1 MSRSKTFLRR
11 NPVTLLLIVIVW
23 ALWILGAS
31 DGLLDD
37 LSVHTAGGA
46 FMLTLLALA
55 VDIPAERTLG
65 WKRFLAVGVASQL
78 IVVPL
83 SLVIAKGI
91 EIAGLN
97 RWGDDLLRSTRMTL
111 IAFIIG
117 TAGFAS
123 ARLPRLWR
131 RRVRLVI
138 LVLPATMALYSGT
151 LPDVIGVTAA
161 VLSIAAGAWWAKETR
176 GAGASA
182 SEKRVLTALVVGIVA
197 LGPLFVALNPG
208 AEGPFS
214 PVTQLMW
221 SGGASD
227 ALTAGLCHSLPG
239 SQECQDALSWS
250 RVYGLG
256 PAVADLIPL
265 LIQLVLC
272 YGLWKG
278 RLAAWWG
285 SLLVQFAA
293 MAVLVTQLFDL
304 DEDGVALYGIN
315 LAAVLVP
322 WLGCACVLVWNRRVF
337 SVRENSA
344 SVLRVLLRL
353 LLAFV
358 VVSAVWF
365 VGAWLLRAS
374 FDDASFGSIA
384 FEWPLRFFPPVVALL
399 LPYALVPGTSAA
411 WALYEWVGTV
421 FWLYAAWQGWRI
433 FARPADPSGD
443 ATHARAILESGSGDH
458 LSFMTLW
465 EGNRYFFNAAGDTYV
480 AYRASR
486 GVALSLGQPVGL
498 DPEGCAAEFEAFAR
512 ENSLRPAWYSVSEA
526 FERPGFRRLEV
537 AEEAV
542 LPTDNV
548 EFKGKKFQN
557 VRTARNKAGKEGVTT
572 MWTTWS
578 ELSLELQAAVIALSE
593 EWVSEKSLPE
603 MGFTLGSLPE
613 LRVPG
618 TRLLLAVGSDGS
630 LHGVTSWLPVHHS
643 GEIAGYTLDV
653 MRRSEHGFKGVIELL
668 ISEAL
673 LQAAAEGC
681 EWISLS
687 GAPLSG
693 SSSEPGLLD
702 ALLSRV
708 GEEMEPLYG
717 FRTLA
722 ASKRKFQP
730 TEHAWYLAYD
740 DELALPAIAAAVVH
754 AYVPLLSA
762 ADAARAVRAWLAARS
777 EKLKQ

>member
-1 MSRSKTFLRR
+1 MSACKNFARR
-11 NPVTLLLIVIVW
+11 NPVTLLLIATVW
-23 ALWILGAS
+23 ALWAFARG
-31 DGLLDD
+31 GLLDD

-55 VDIPAERTLG
+55 VDVPAERVLG
-65 WKRFLAVGVASQL
+65 SRRFLGVGLASQVL
-78 IVVPL
+78 VVPL
-83 SLVIAKGI
+83 SLVVARGI
-91 EIAGLN
+91 EVVGLN
-97 RWGDDLLRSTRMTL
+97 RWGDDLLRSTRLTL

-117 TAGFAS
+117 AAGVAS

-138 LVLPATMALYSGT
+138 LVLPSTMALYSGT

-161 VLSIAAGAWWAKETR
+161 VLSIAVGAWWAKETR

-197 LGPLFVALNPG
+197 LGPLFVAVNPG

-221 SGGASD
+221 SDGASD

-239 SQECQDALSWS
+239 SQECQEALSWS

-278 RLAAWWG
+278 RRAAWWG

-293 MAVLVTQLFDL
+293 MVVLVTQLFDL
-304 DEDGVALYGIN
+304 DAYGVALYGIN

-322 WLGCACVLVWNRRVF
+322 WLGCVCVLVWNRRVF

-344 SVLRVLLRL
+344 SVRRVLLRL

-358 VVSAVWF
+358 VASAVWL
-365 VGAWLLRAS
+365 VGAWVLRTS
-374 FDDASFGSIA
+374 FDDASFGAIA
-384 FEWPLRFFPPVVALL
+384 FEWPLRFLPPVVALL

-421 FWLYAAWQGWRI
+421 FWLYAAWAGWRM

-486 GVALSLGQPVGL
+486 GVALTLGEPVGR
-498 DPEGCAAEFEAFAR
+498 DPEGCAAEFESFAR

-542 LPTDNV
+542 LSTDNV

-557 VRTARNKAGKEGVTT
+557 VRTARNKAGKEGVRT

-578 ELSLELQAAVIALSE
+578 ELSLELQAAVVALSE
-593 EWVSEKSLPE
+593 EWVADKALPE

-613 LRVPG
+613 LRVSG
-618 TRLLLAVGSDGS
+618 TRLLLAVGPDGS
-630 LHGVTSWLPVHHS
+630 LHGVTSWMPVRS
-643 GEIAGYTLDV
+643 AGEVVGYTLDV
-653 MRRSEHGFKGVIELL
+653 MRRSEDGFKGVMELL

-681 EWISLS
+681 AWISLS

-693 SSSEPGLLD
+693 SPSEPGLLD

-754 AYVPLLSA
+754 AYVPSLSA

-777 EKLKQ
+777 EKLAQ